1 MIGMIVIVSFVL
13 GGIIGMLLMAV
24 LTFNNN
30 REPDECDDQIR
41 KIYLEIVSTIEK
53 ELFQEDGD
61 YYQGLMDANS
71 IVIRTFHKHLGYS
84 EIRDIEIIEKGG

>member
-13 GGIIGMLLMAV
+13 GVTVGII
-24 LTFNNN
+24 LTIFMSFSKNNTSN
-30 REPDECDDQIR
+30 ESDDQIR

-84 EIRDIEIIEKGG
+84 EIRDIEIKEKGE